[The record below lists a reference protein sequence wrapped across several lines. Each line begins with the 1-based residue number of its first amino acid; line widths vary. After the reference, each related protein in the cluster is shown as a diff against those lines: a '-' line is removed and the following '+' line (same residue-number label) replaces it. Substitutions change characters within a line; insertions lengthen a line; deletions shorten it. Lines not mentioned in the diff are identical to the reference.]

1 MNAEEVWAFTVEMYG
16 RDGVAPLCLEL
27 QERCDLDVN
36 MLLFMFYLGQK
47 GQAPHSISALE
58 NAVRDWREKV
68 IVPLRN
74 TRRFLRNADW
84 SSAQK
89 LRGKVK
95 NDEVAAERIE
105 QELLC
110 KAVETIPAGD
120 PMAPARAYLS
130 PTRFKL
136 SQSECDAALEQL
148 CACMKLSSKAQ
159 GGLIA

>member
-1 MNAEEVWAFTVEMYG
+1 MNAEEVWTFTVEMYG

-47 GQAPHSISALE
+47 GLAPHSISALE
-58 NAVRDWREKV
+58 NAVRDWREQV

-84 SSAQK
+84 ESAQK
-89 LRGKVK
+89 LRAKVK
-95 NDEVAAERIE
+95 NDELMAERIE

-110 KAVETIPAGD
+110 DAVETIPAGD

-130 PTRFKL
+130 PTRFDL
-136 SQSECDAALEQL
+136 SQPECDAALEQL
-148 CACMKLSSKAQ
+148 RACMLLSPKAQ
-159 GGLIA
+159 

>member
-1 MNAEEVWAFTVEMYG
+1 MNAEEVWTFTVEMYG

-47 GQAPHSISALE
+47 GLAPHSISALE
-58 NAVRDWREKV
+58 NAVRDWREQV

-84 SSAQK
+84 ESAQK
-89 LRGKVK
+89 LRAKVK
-95 NDEVAAERIE
+95 NDELTAERIE

-110 KAVETIPAGD
+110 DAVETIPAGD

-130 PTRFKL
+130 PTRFDL
-136 SQSECDAALEQL
+136 SQPKCDTALEQL
-148 CACMKLSSKAQ
+148 RACMLLSPKGQ
-159 GGLIA
+159 